1 MSLEARVKPLEEN
14 HVHWDQVL
22 TGVEGTIAL
31 ILNEQR
37 DKFKKVDQHLK
48 QQDRR
53 LDKIE
58 ELLIQIVNPS
68 FSTYIRNKSLGT
80 FAQELK

>member
-1 MSLEARVKPLEEN
+1 MSLEARVKALEESR
-14 HVHWDQVL
+14 VHWDQVI
-22 TGVEGTIAL
+22 TGVEGTVAL

-37 DKFKKVDQHLK
+37 GKFKKVDQHLK

-58 ELLIQIVNPS
+58 ELLIQIVNNLAS
-68 FSTYIRNKSLGT
+68 R
-80 FAQELK
+80 